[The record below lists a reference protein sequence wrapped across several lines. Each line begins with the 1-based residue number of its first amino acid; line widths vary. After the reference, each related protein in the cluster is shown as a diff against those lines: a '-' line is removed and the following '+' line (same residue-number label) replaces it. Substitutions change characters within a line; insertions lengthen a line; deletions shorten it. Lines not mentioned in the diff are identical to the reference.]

1 MRSIPDF
8 LLAAVLAILP
18 AASFAAPAPIPVEEF
33 FKRSSF
39 EQIKISPDG
48 RHLAAIVPLE
58 FESSLVIMDIESK
71 KITGSFRPSPD
82 TYIGQFYWVNPT
94 RVLFTTG
101 VKRGRDEQA
110 SWSGVWYA
118 INADGS
124 GVGKNYGFGYNA
136 ILLSLIDDDD
146 KSVLVQFRGNDGGTT
161 QGFQTYGYMNV
172 NNGDIRPTQKRAP
185 DALYG
190 SFIADNNADV
200 RLYIT
205 AKTYKDAKVYGR
217 KNADADWQLIY
228 DQKKTGQSIE
238 FMGFSADSHTAY
250 FSMSEKEG
258 SNGLYA
264 YDFSSGSF
272 ELVTRDRRVDPADLV
287 SDPAGDAVYAVRFND
302 GYPRYEVLDKT
313 NPMVQDL
320 AKLQNAFPDADV
332 VPVSATQN
340 GRKVVYVVRSDT
352 QAGDYYLFDRDSQKA
367 EHLVS
372 AKAWLDPKQ
381 MAMMEPMKF
390 KARDGME
397 IEVFVTLPRGS
408 NGKNLPM
415 IVNPHGGPFGPYDQ
429 WGFDPEIQLL
439 ANRGYAVMQVNFRG
453 SGNYGQSFMEA
464 GYEQWGKAMQ
474 DDLTDA
480 TRWAIQQGIAD
491 PNRICMYGASYG
503 AYASLMGAAKEPN
516 LYRCV
521 VGNVGTYDLTL
532 QISGTTRGG
541 GRENGLKTY
550 FNDVAQ
556 EDLASVSP
564 VFLAGRIKVPVF
576 LAAGEKDTTCP
587 PEQSKYMQSALNKAG
602 NPTELVIYP
611 GEGHGNRKVENQ
623 IDLANRILAF
633 FDKHTNPGKAST
645 GELQPVK

>member
-1 MRSIPDF
+1 MRLISNF
-8 LLAAVLAILP
+8 LLAGILAVLPVAL
-18 AASFAAPAPIPVEEF
+18 FAATATIPVEDF

-82 TYIGQFYWVNPT
+82 TYIQEFYWVNPT

-101 VKRGRDEQA
+101 IKRGRNEQA
-110 SWSGVWYA
+110 SWSGAWYGM
-118 INADGS
+118 NADGS
-124 GVGKNYGFGYNA
+124 QVGKGYA
-136 ILLSLIDDDD
+136 TDYRASLLDTMQDDE
-146 KSVLVQFRGNDGGTT
+146 KLVLVQYRGD
-161 QGFQTYGYMNV
+161 QGIETYGYMNV
-172 NNGDIRPTQKRAP
+172 YNGDIRPTHKRAP
-185 DALYG
+185 DANYG
-190 SFIADNNADV
+190 TFYSDNNADV
-200 RLYIT
+200 RLYET
-205 AKTYKDAKVYGR
+205 AKTYKDVKIYGR
-217 KNADADWQLIY
+217 KDKDASWELIY
-228 DQKKTGQSIE
+228 DQKNTGQNIS
-238 FMGFSADSHTAY
+238 FRAFSADNQTVY
-250 FSMSEKEG
+250 FSKSEKEG
-258 SNGLYA
+258 PDGLYA
-264 YDFSSGSF
+264 YNFKTNDFK
-272 ELVTRDRRVDPADLV
+272 LVVRDKTVDPGRVLASPDN
-287 SDPAGDAVYAVRFND
+287 DAVYAVRFND
-302 GYPRYEVLDKT
+302 GYPRYEVLDKA
-313 NPMVQDL
+313 NPMVADL
-320 AKLQNAFPDADV
+320 AKLQNAFPDTDV
-332 VPVSATQN
+332 VPVSSTLD

-372 AKAWLDPKQ
+372 AKAWLNPKQ

-397 IEVFVTLPRGS
+397 IEVFMTLPRGS
-408 NGKNLPM
+408 SGKNLPM
-415 IVNPHGGPFGPYDQ
+415 IVNPHGGPFGPFDQ

-453 SGNYGQSFMEA
+453 SGNYGKSFMEA

-532 QISGTTRGG
+532 QISDTTRGG

-587 PEQSKYMQSALNKAG
+587 PEQSKYMQSALKTAG
-602 NPTELVIYP
+602 NNAELIIYP
-611 GEGHGNRKVENQ
+611 GEGHGNRKIENQ
-623 IDLANRILAF
+623 IDLANRLLAF
-633 FDKHTNPGKAST
+633 FEKSMNPGKVNA
-645 GELQPVK
+645 GELQPIK

>member
-1 MRSIPDF
+1 MHSIHSF
-8 LLAAVLAILP
+8 LLPALLALLP
-18 AASFAAPAPIPVEEF
+18 LVSSAAAPPVIPVEEF

-82 TYIGQFYWVNPT
+82 TYILQMNWVNPN

-101 VKRGRDEQA
+101 IKLGRYEQPF
-110 SWSGVWYA
+110 WSDTWYG

-124 GVGKNYGFGYNA
+124 QIGKEYADGYEA
-136 ILLSLIDDDD
+136 SILDTMQDDNDR
-146 KSVLVQFRGNDGGTT
+146 VLVQYRGDRGYE
-161 QGFQTYGYMNV
+161 TYGYMNV
-172 NNGDIRPTQKRAP
+172 NNGHIQPTFSRAP
-185 DALYG
+185 DANMGRYY
-190 SFIADNNADV
+190 SDNKAVV
-200 RLYIT
+200 RLYESSKSYTDTKI
-205 AKTYKDAKVYGR
+205 YGR
-217 KNADADWQLIY
+217 KHGNADWEVIY
-228 DQKKTGQSIE
+228 DQKKSGQSIE
-238 FMGFSADSHTAY
+238 FMGFSADNQTAY
-250 FSMSEKEG
+250 FSMSEAQG
-258 SNGLYA
+258 PNGLYA
-264 YDFSSGSF
+264 YSF
-272 ELVTRDRRVDPADLV
+272 KDGAFKLVTRDKRVDPNRLMA
-287 SDPAGDAVYAVRFND
+287 DPASDAIYALRFND
-302 GYPRYEVLDKT
+302 GFPRYDVLDKA
-313 NPMVQDL
+313 NPMVADL
-320 AKLQNAFPDADV
+320 AKLQNAFPDTDV
-332 VPVSATQN
+332 IPVSATRD

-352 QAGDYYLFDRDSQKA
+352 QAGDYYLYDRDSQKA

-381 MAMMEPMKF
+381 MAMMEPMRF

-397 IEVFVTLPRGS
+397 IEVFMTLPRGS

-453 SGNYGQSFMEA
+453 SGNYGKAFMEA

-532 QISGTTRGG
+532 QVSHTTKGG
-541 GRENGLKTY
+541 GQENPSKAY
-550 FNDVAQ
+550 FADRMQDNRS
-556 EDLASVSP
+556 SVSP
-564 VFLAGRIKVPVF
+564 VFLAGNIKAPVF

-587 PEQSKYMQSALNKAG
+587 PEQSKYMQQALNKAG

-611 GEGHGNRKVENQ
+611 GEGHGNRKLENQ
-623 IDLANRILAF
+623 IDLASRIIAF
-633 FDKHTNPGKAST
+633 FDKHTKPGTTASGEQRPGK
-645 GELQPVK
+645 

>member
-1 MRSIPDF
+1 MHRIRSF
-8 LLAAVLAILP
+8 LLPAFLALLSSTAA
-18 AASFAAPAPIPVEEF
+18 AAPPPQIPVEEF

-82 TYIGQFYWVNPT
+82 TYILEFYWVNPT

-101 VKRGRDEQA
+101 VKRGRNEA
-110 SWSGVWYA
+110 PSGTGAWYGM
-118 INADGS
+118 NADGS
-124 GVGKNYGFGYNA
+124 QIGKGYA
-136 ILLSLIDDDD
+136 TDYRAGILDTLQDDD
-146 KSVLVQFRGNDGGTT
+146 KLVLVEYRGDKGY
-161 QGFQTYGYMNV
+161 QTYGYMNV
-172 NNGDIRPTQKRAP
+172 YNGDIRPTHKRAP
-185 DALYG
+185 DANYG
-190 SFIADNNADV
+190 SYYSDNKANV
-200 RLYIT
+200 RLYES
-205 AKTYKDAKVYGR
+205 AKGFDDTKVYAR
-217 KNADADWQLIY
+217 KDADADWALIY
-228 DQKKTGQSIE
+228 DQKKTGQYIR
-238 FMGFSADSHTAY
+238 FMGYSADDQTAY
-250 FSMSEKEG
+250 FSMSEAQG
-258 SNGLYA
+258 PDGLYA
-264 YDFSSGSF
+264 YSF
-272 ELVTRDRRVDPADLV
+272 KDGGFKLVKRDARVDPSRLMA
-287 SDPAGDAVYAVRFND
+287 DPASDTVYAVRFND
-302 GYPRYEVLDKT
+302 GYPRYEVLDKD
-313 NPMVQDL
+313 NPMVKDL
-320 AKLQNAFPDADV
+320 GKLQNAFPDTDII
-332 VPVSATQN
+332 PVSSTRD

-352 QAGDYYLFDRDSQKA
+352 QAGDYYLFDRDTQKA

-372 AKAWLDPKQ
+372 AKSWLDPKQ
-381 MAMMEPMKF
+381 MAMMEPVRF
-390 KARDGME
+390 KARDGLE
-397 IEVFVTLPRGS
+397 IEAFLTLPRGS

-415 IVNPHGGPFGPYDQ
+415 IVNPHGGPFGPFDQ

-439 ANRGYAVMQVNFRG
+439 ANRGYAVLQVNFRG
-453 SGNYGQSFMEA
+453 SGNYGKSFMEA

-480 TRWAIQQGIAD
+480 TRWAIAQGIAD

-532 QISGTTRGG
+532 QVSHTTKGG
-541 GRENGLKTY
+541 GRENPGKAY
-550 FNDVAQ
+550 F
-556 EDLASVSP
+556 EDRMQDTRASVSP
-564 VFLAGRIKVPVF
+564 VFLAGQIKAPVL

-587 PEQSKYMQSALNKAG
+587 PEQSKYMQQALNKAG

-633 FDKHTNPGKAST
+633 FDKHTNPGKATT
-645 GELQPVK
+645 GELRPVK